1 MQNFTLRCSSA
12 LVLAS
17 LTFAVNMAFARDIS
31 NEQRAAS
38 DARDVYNQAKSV
50 DNSLTQQ
57 IADQEKRVTAEQTRL
72 DELKN
77 KQLANKAALKNAEV
91 DLNAK
96 VMTLEK
102 VWDERNKR

>member
-1 MQNFTLRCSSA
+1 
-12 LVLAS
+12 VLAS

-96 VMTLEK
+96 VITLEK

>member
-1 MQNFTLRCSSA
+1 
-12 LVLAS
+12 
-17 LTFAVNMAFARDIS
+17 MAFARDIS